1 MINAYLSS
9 LLQDAKLRLTPFTQW
24 AGELRNP
31 EILKADIIAGATVA
45 LVLIPQSMAYAQLAG
60 LPPHIGLYAS
70 FLVPIIAALFGSSRQ
85 LQNGPVA
92 IISLMTAA
100 ALASLGLSLEQY
112 IIHAAILALMVG
124 IFQLI
129 LGFLRLGILVDF
141 LSHPVVI
148 GFTNAAAI
156 VIGSLQIGKLFGI
169 SMDSSKNLFETF
181 GEFLKQVPTE
191 THMPTLIM
199 GALSLFLLIFL
210 RKAFPKLPGILIT
223 VLITIVV
230 SWLLGYEELGGG
242 VVGVVTPGLP
252 AFVFPVAEDL
262 HFQKLIMPAIIIA
275 LLSFVE
281 AFSIAKA
288 VASKTRQR
296 ISADQ
301 EMVGKGLAN
310 IVAGVTQ
317 GYAVS
322 GSFSRTAV
330 AFDAGARTGF
340 AAIVTGII
348 VGITLLF
355 LTPLLYHLPLATLA
369 AIIIVAVYGMIKF
382 QPFKHAWSVNPHD
395 GAIALIVFITTL
407 VFAPHLENGIFI
419 GVILSIIMYLYRTMK
434 PHFAELAKDKE
445 GVFRDAEIF
454 GMQTSETFA
463 LFRFDGD
470 LYFANAGYLEKRLL
484 NAVADKPKL
493 RALVLDLEAV
503 DQIDSTGEE
512 MLAHMAEGLKEAGIT
527 FCISRPKHKLVS
539 ALQRSGL
546 YEVIGTNNFYGKR
559 IRAIWDLKE
568 RLGEEID
575 ISHLEYYKPSDP
587 DEEKGSD
594 PTTVVNTNLGSA
606 NTQSISAS
614 DIPQASDSNSTPDK

>member
-9 LLQDAKLRLTPFTQW
+9 LLQDAKLRLTPFKQW

-31 EILKADIIAGATVA
+31 DILKADIIAGATVA

-100 ALASLGLSLEQY
+100 ALASLGLTLEQY

-124 IFQLI
+124 IFQLV

-156 VIGSLQIGKLFGI
+156 VIGSLQVGKLFGI
-169 SMDSSKNLFETF
+169 PMDSSEGLINTF
-181 GEFLKQVPTE
+181 REFLSKVPSE
-191 THMPTLIM
+191 TNMPTLVM
-199 GALSLFLLIFL
+199 AALSLFLLIYL
-210 RKAFPKLPGILIT
+210 RKAFPRLPGILIT
-223 VLITIVV
+223 VLITMTL
-230 SWLLGYEELGGG
+230 SWFLDFESKGGA
-242 VVGVVTPGLP
+242 VVGEITPGLP

-262 HFQKLIMPAIIIA
+262 HFKQLIMPAIIIA

-355 LTPLLYHLPLATLA
+355 LTPFLYHLPLATLA

-382 QPFKHAWSVNPHD
+382 EPFHHAWRVNPHD
-395 GAIALIVFITTL
+395 GIIALIVFITTL
-407 VFAPHLENGIFI
+407 AFAPHLENGIFI
-419 GVILSIIMYLYRTMK
+419 GVILSIVLYLYRTMQ

-454 GMQTSETFA
+454 GMQTSESFA
-463 LFRFDGD
+463 LFRYDGD
-470 LYFANAGYLEKRLL
+470 LYFANAGYLEKCLL

-493 RALVLDLEAV
+493 KALVLDLEAV

-512 MLAHMAEGLKEAGIT
+512 MLVHMAEGLKEAGIT
-527 FCISRPKHKLVS
+527 FCISRPKHKLIS
-539 ALQRSGL
+539 ALKRSGL
-546 YEVIGTNNFYGKR
+546 YDVIGSQNFYGKR
-559 IRAIWDLKE
+559 IRAIWSLKE
-568 RLGEEID
+568 RLGDEID

-587 DEEKGSD
+587 EEVMGSD
-594 PTTVVNTNLGSA
+594 PTAVINIDNPLSST
-606 NTQSISAS
+606 
-614 DIPQASDSNSTPDK
+614 STPKPTSET

>member
-24 AGELRNP
+24 IGELRNP
-31 EILKADIIAGATVA
+31 EILKADIIAGVTVA

-100 ALASLGLSLEQY
+100 ALASLNLSLEQY

-124 IFQLI
+124 VFQLL

-156 VIGSLQIGKLFGI
+156 VIGGLQIGKLFGI
-169 SMDSSKNLFETF
+169 PMDSSKNLLETF
-181 GEFLKQVPTE
+181 TQFFKQVPTD
-191 THMPTLIM
+191 THLPTLIM
-199 GALSLFLLIFL
+199 GALSLFLLVYL
-210 RKAFPKLPGILIT
+210 RKVFPKLPGILVT
-223 VLITIVV
+223 VLITIVT
-230 SWLLGYEELGGG
+230 SWLLGFEAMGGK
-242 VVGVVTPGLP
+242 VVGEVTPGLP

-262 HFQKLIMPAIIIA
+262 HFQALIMPAIIIA

-330 AFDAGARTGF
+330 AFDAGAKTGF
-340 AAIVTGII
+340 AAIVTGLI

-355 LTPLLYHLPLATLA
+355 LTPVLYHLPLATLA

-382 QPFKHAWSVNPHD
+382 EPFHHAWRVNPHD
-395 GAIALIVFITTL
+395 GVIALIVFITTL
-407 VFAPHLENGIFI
+407 LFAPHLENGIFI
-419 GVILSIIMYLYRTMK
+419 GVILSITFYLYRTMQ
-434 PHFAELAKDKE
+434 PHFAELSKDKE
-445 GVFRDAEIF
+445 GIFRDAEMF
-454 GMQTSETFA
+454 GMQTSESFA
-463 LFRFDGD
+463 LYRYDGD

-484 NAVADKPKL
+484 NAIADKPKL
-493 RALVLDLEAV
+493 KAIVLDLEAV

-512 MLAHMAEGLKEAGIT
+512 MLAHMAEGLKEAGIV

-539 ALQRSGL
+539 ALKNSGL
-546 YEVIGTNNFYGKR
+546 YEVIGKQNFYGKR

-568 RLGEEID
+568 RLGNEID
-575 ISHLEYYKPSDP
+575 ISHLEYYQPSDP
-587 DEEKGSD
+587 NEVLGKD
-594 PTTVVNTNLGSA
+594 PTAVLNIDPATGN
-606 NTQSISAS
+606 
-614 DIPQASDSNSTPDK
+614 

>member
-9 LLQDAKLRLTPFTQW
+9 LLHDAKLRLTPFTQW
-24 AGELRNP
+24 IGELKNP

-45 LVLIPQSMAYAQLAG
+45 LVLIPQSMAYAQLAN

-70 FLVPIIAALFGSSRQ
+70 FLVPIVAAIFGSSRQ

-100 ALASLGLSLEQY
+100 ALASLNLSLEQY
-112 IIHAAILALMVG
+112 IIHAAILAIMVG
-124 IFQLI
+124 VFQLV

-156 VIGSLQIGKLFGI
+156 VIGGLQIGKLFGI
-169 SMDSSKNLFETF
+169 PMDSSKNLLETF
-181 GEFLKQVPTE
+181 SEFFKQVPSD
-191 THMPTLIM
+191 THLPTVFISIL
-199 GALSLFLLIFL
+199 ALFLLVYF
-210 RKAFPKLPGILIT
+210 RKAFPRLPGILLT
-223 VLITIVV
+223 VLITTLL
-230 SWLLGYEELGGG
+230 SWALGFEGMGGK
-242 VVGVVTPGLP
+242 VVGEITPGLP

-262 HFQKLIMPAIIIA
+262 HFQALLMPAVIIA

-340 AAIVTGII
+340 AAIVTGLI

-382 QPFKHAWSVNPHD
+382 EPFHHAWRVNPHD
-395 GAIALIVFITTL
+395 GIIALIVFITTL
-407 VFAPHLENGIFI
+407 AFAPHLENGIFI
-419 GVILSIIMYLYRTMK
+419 GVILSIILYLYRTMK

-445 GVFRDAEIF
+445 GVFRDARIF
-454 GMQTSETFA
+454 GMETSETFA
-463 LFRFDGD
+463 LFRYDGD

-493 RALVLDLEAV
+493 KALVLDLEAV

-512 MLAHMAEGLKEAGIT
+512 MLAHMAEGLKEAGII
-527 FCISRPKHKLVS
+527 FCISRPKPKLVS
-539 ALQRSGL
+539 ALKRSGL
-546 YEVIGTNNFYGKR
+546 YEVIGTQNFYGKR
-559 IRAIWDLKE
+559 IRAIWSLKE
-568 RLGEEID
+568 QLGDEID
-575 ISHLEYYKPSDP
+575 VSHLEYYKPLDP
-587 DEEKGSD
+587 DETQNSD
-594 PTTVVNTNLGSA
+594 PTTVVNINPDVAVHSDNQQGTA
-606 NTQSISAS
+606 NNK
-614 DIPQASDSNSTPDK
+614 DTPPNT